1 MASEILGLFTSPEMY
16 QRQQDL
22 MMQRQAAELA
32 QLDPY
37 QNVRY
42 GAIRAGQQFGRGL
55 AGLLGAEDPQLRMI
69 SARQSV
75 LGGLDLGNP
84 DSILAAARQLANA
97 GDQQGALALADY
109 ARKAQADA
117 ALVTQRTRE
126 ASAANEPEKVRIAR
140 ARADL
145 IQKRRQIE
153 TLPPDAEGRAE
164 ALQMVNDT
172 LAGLPET
179 DGAPKFGEKVEGK
192 AFELFDKPYSQL
204 TTAERKSVNDAIRV
218 EGEKADKAPAY
229 GTDREAIAQELFEK
243 NFGQLTKEQK
253 AAVNKRV
260 DEEKGRV
267 AEKGAP
273 RLPGQ
278 NSKEGAKDIPGF
290 RDKVINT
297 IDPFRKTVTSADL
310 ALQSIQ
316 DALKDG
322 NFISFNAA
330 RTQLAKA
337 LGDSSLSR
345 RDIEQ
350 AGGDPSIL
358 GGISDKTS
366 TLFTGTPTKDTQR
379 KIQSTLKAI
388 RSVAAKK
395 ARDEIANQKKIAT
408 RAGFTQDDTDLIF
421 NFPEFE
427 QRGGGGGGGSGG
439 GKTTTRTLKSGKT
452 VTITED

>member
-16 QRQQDL
+16 QQQQDL

-37 QNVRY
+37 QSIRF

-75 LGGLDLGNP
+75 LGGIDLGNP

-109 ARKAQADA
+109 ARKAQVDA
-117 ALVTQRTRE
+117 ALVTQRQRE
-126 ASAANEPEKVRIAR
+126 GRVANEPEKVRIAR

-153 TLPPDAEGRAE
+153 ALPPDAEGRAE

-172 LAGLPET
+172 LAGIPET

-192 AFELFDKPYSQL
+192 SFELFDKPYSQL

-253 AAVNKRV
+253 AAVNKRAE
-260 DEEKGRV
+260 EEKGRT

-273 RLPGQ
+273 KFNMTGQ
-278 NSKEGAKDIPGF
+278 KEPIDIPKY
-290 RDKVINT
+290 RKTLLESLDPYKST
-297 IDPFRKTVTSADL
+297 IDAGDNAIVLLNQAKATNNAS
-310 ALQSIQ
+310 
-316 DALKDG
+316 
-322 NFISFNAA
+322 SFNAGI
-330 RTQLAKA
+330 TELAKMTQGGGRLSNQDVELARKDPA
-337 LGDSSLSR
+337 LISRATDMIANAVFGRPSKYTIDDILS
-345 RDIEQ
+345 
-350 AGGDPSIL
+350 
-358 GGISDKTS
+358 TVN
-366 TLFTGTPTKDTQR
+366 TLREVAANKYSREIAKQR
-379 KIQSTLKAI
+379 KI
-388 RSVAAKK
+388 AAKAK
-395 ARDEIANQKKIAT
+395 IDEDTIDIL
-408 RAGFTQDDTDLIF
+408 FDDTAI
-421 NFPEFE
+421 PTVPSV
-427 QRGGGGGGGSGG
+427 G
-439 GKTTTRTLKSGKT
+439 KSGTGAKQKSWSDLP
-452 VTITED
+452 EKK

>member
-37 QNVRY
+37 QSIRF

-84 DSILAAARQLANA
+84 DSILAAARQLANS

-117 ALVTQRTRE
+117 ALVAQRTQERNI
-126 ASAANEPEKVRIAR
+126 ANEPEKVRVAR

-153 TLPPDAEGRAE
+153 ALPPDAEGRAE

-172 LAGLPET
+172 LAGIPET

-192 AFELFDKPYSQL
+192 SFELFDKPYSQL
-204 TTAERKSVNDAIRV
+204 STAERKSVNDAIRV
-218 EGEKADKAPAY
+218 EGEKADRAPAY
-229 GTDREAIAQELFEK
+229 GTDREAEAMARYGKRFGELT
-243 NFGQLTKEQK
+243 QTQQ
-253 AAVNKRV
+253 AAVNRAVDQQAEKVAPKFVMPGKKDPIDIPKLRKSLTDSLEPYKSTIDAGDSAVSLLNQAKVNKNASSFNSGITELAKMTQGGRLSNKDVELARV
-260 DEEKGRV
+260 DPAVLRRAQDFVSTTFQGVPTESTINDIISTVKLLRKV
-267 AEKGAP
+267 A
-273 RLPGQ
+273 
-278 NSKEGAKDIPGF
+278 
-290 RDKVINT
+290 
-297 IDPFRKTVTSADL
+297 
-310 ALQSIQ
+310 
-316 DALKDG
+316 
-322 NFISFNAA
+322 
-330 RTQLAKA
+330 
-337 LGDSSLSR
+337 
-345 RDIEQ
+345 
-350 AGGDPSIL
+350 
-358 GGISDKTS
+358 SDKYAREVN
-366 TLFTGTPTKDTQR
+366 TQR
-379 KIQSTLKAI
+379 KIASKADIDKETIDILFEDTTLP
-388 RSVAAKK
+388 AAP
-395 ARDEIANQKKIAT
+395 
-408 RAGFTQDDTDLIF
+408 AG
-421 NFPEFE
+421 
-427 QRGGGGGGGSGG
+427 R

>member
-37 QNVRY
+37 QSIRF
-42 GAIRAGQQFGRGL
+42 GAIRAGQQFGQGL

-75 LGGLDLGNP
+75 LGNIDLGNP
-84 DSILAAARQLANA
+84 DSILAAARQLANS

-117 ALVTQRTRE
+117 ALVAQRQRE
-126 ASAANEPEKVRIAR
+126 GRVANEPEKVRIAR
-140 ARADL
+140 TRADL
-145 IQKRRQIE
+145 MQKRREIE
-153 TLPPDAEGRAE
+153 ALPPDAEGRDQ
-164 ALQMVNDT
+164 ALQMVKDT

-229 GTDREAIAQELFEK
+229 GTDREAESMARYGKRFGELT
-243 NFGQLTKEQK
+243 QTQQ
-253 AAVNKRV
+253 AAVNRAVDQQAERVAPKFVMPGKKEPIDIPKLRKSLTDSLEPYKSTIDAGDSAVSLLNQAKVNKNASSFNSGITELAKMTQGGRLSNKDVELARV
-260 DEEKGRV
+260 DPAVLRRAQDFVSTTFQGVPTESTINDIISTVKLLRKV
-267 AEKGAP
+267 A
-273 RLPGQ
+273 
-278 NSKEGAKDIPGF
+278 
-290 RDKVINT
+290 
-297 IDPFRKTVTSADL
+297 
-310 ALQSIQ
+310 
-316 DALKDG
+316 
-322 NFISFNAA
+322 
-330 RTQLAKA
+330 
-337 LGDSSLSR
+337 
-345 RDIEQ
+345 
-350 AGGDPSIL
+350 
-358 GGISDKTS
+358 SDKYAREVN
-366 TLFTGTPTKDTQR
+366 TQR
-379 KIQSTLKAI
+379 KIASKADIDKETIDILFEDTTLP
-388 RSVAAKK
+388 AAP
-395 ARDEIANQKKIAT
+395 
-408 RAGFTQDDTDLIF
+408 AG
-421 NFPEFE
+421 
-427 QRGGGGGGGSGG
+427 R

>member
-16 QRQQDL
+16 QQQRDL
-22 MMQRQAAELA
+22 AMQQQAAQLA

-37 QNVRY
+37 QNIRY
-42 GAIRAGQQFGRGL
+42 SAIRAGQQFGGGL

-75 LGGLDLGNP
+75 LGGIDLGNP
-84 DSILAAARQLANA
+84 DSILAAARQLSGI

-117 ALVTQRTRE
+117 ALVAQRQRE
-126 ASAANEPEKVRIAR
+126 ERVANEPEKVRIAR

-153 TLPPDAEGRAE
+153 ALPPDAEGRAE

-172 LAGLPET
+172 LAGIPET

-192 AFELFDKPYSQL
+192 SFELFDKPYSQL

-273 RLPGQ
+273 KIPGQ
-278 NSKEGAKDIPGF
+278 NREGAKDIAAT
-290 RDKVINT
+290 RDRIINT
-297 IDPFRKTVTSADL
+297 IDPFRKTVTATDQ
-310 ALQSIQ
+310 ALTNIQ
-316 DALKDG
+316 DSLKTN
-322 NFISFNAA
+322 NFASYRAAQTQFARAISGAGDLSQKELKAA
-330 RTQLAKA
+330 GA
-337 LGDSSLSR
+337 
-345 RDIEQ
+345 
-350 AGGDPSIL
+350 DPSLL
-358 GGISDKTS
+358 GGTADYLS
-366 TLFTGTPTKDTQR
+366 TLFTSTPSRDTQT
-379 KIQSTLKAI
+379 KMLNTLKAI
-388 RSVAAKK
+388 RTVAAKK
-395 ARDEIANQKKIAT
+395 AKDEIDNQKKIAT
-408 RAGFTQDDTDLIF
+408 RAGFTQADTDLIF

-427 QRGGGGGGGSGG
+427 QRAGGGG

>member
-16 QRQQDL
+16 RRQQDL
-22 MMQRQAAELA
+22 MMQKQAAELA

-37 QNVRY
+37 QNVRFS
-42 GAIRAGQQFGRGL
+42 AIRAGQQFGTGL

-84 DSILAAARQLANA
+84 DSILTAARQLANA

-126 ASAANEPEKVRIAR
+126 GRAAAVPQALQIAN

-145 IQKRRQIE
+145 LQQRRAVE
-153 TLPPDAEGRAE
+153 ASPADAPGRAE
-164 ALQMVNDT
+164 ALQMINDT

-267 AEKGAP
+267 AEKGATKI
-273 RLPGQ
+273 PGQ
-278 NSKEGAKDIPGF
+278 TKEGAKDVPAF

-297 IDPFRKTVTSADL
+297 IDPFRKTVTAADSAITNISDSIKTSNFASFRAAQTQFARAISGAGDL
-310 ALQSIQ
+310 SQKE
-316 DALKDG
+316 LK
-322 NFISFNAA
+322 AA
-330 RTQLAKA
+330 GA
-337 LGDSSLSR
+337 
-345 RDIEQ
+345 
-350 AGGDPSIL
+350 DPSLI
-358 GGISDKTS
+358 GGTADYLSTFFTS
-366 TLFTGTPTKDTQR
+366 TPTKDTQQ
-379 KIQSTLKAI
+379 KLLSTLKAI
-388 RSVAAKK
+388 RTVAAKK
-395 ARDEIANQKKIAT
+395 ARDEISNQKKIAT
-408 RAGFTQDDTDLIF
+408 RAGYTQDDTDLIF

-427 QRGGGGGGGSGG
+427 QRGGGGGGGG

>member
-37 QNVRY
+37 QSVRF

-84 DSILAAARQLANA
+84 DSILAAARQLANS

-117 ALVTQRTRE
+117 ALVAQRQRE
-126 ASAANEPEKVRIAR
+126 GRAASEPEKVRIAR
-140 ARADL
+140 TRADL
-145 IQKRRQIE
+145 MQKRREIE
-153 TLPPDAEGRAE
+153 ALPPDAEGRAE

-172 LAGLPET
+172 LAGIPET

-218 EGEKADKAPAY
+218 EGEKPAREPAY
-229 GTDREAIAQELFEK
+229 GTDREATAQELYGK
-243 NFGQLTKEQK
+243 NFGDLTQTEK

-267 AEKGAP
+267 AEKGAL
-273 RLPGQ
+273 RVPGQ
-278 NSKEGAKDIPGF
+278 TKDGAKDIPGF

-297 IDPFRKTVTSADL
+297 IDPFRKTVTAADSAISNISDSIKTSNFASFRAAQTQFARAISGAGDL
-310 ALQSIQ
+310 SQKE
-316 DALKDG
+316 LK
-322 NFISFNAA
+322 AA
-330 RTQLAKA
+330 GA
-337 LGDSSLSR
+337 
-345 RDIEQ
+345 
-350 AGGDPSIL
+350 DPSLL
-358 GGISDKTS
+358 GGTADYLSTVFTS
-366 TLFTGTPTKDTQR
+366 TPTKDTQQ
-379 KIQSTLKAI
+379 KLLSTLKAI
-388 RSVAAKK
+388 RTVAAKK
-395 ARDEIANQKKIAT
+395 AKDEISNQKKIAT

-427 QRGGGGGGGSGG
+427 QRGGGGGGG

-452 VTITED
+452 YTVTED